1 MIIKH
6 KISEINNM
14 FVVINKGDKSIGIF
28 NSIYSLFRLYNIFF
42 VSLYESWIDGQS
54 DELKNT
60 KRSKNENTNT

>member
-6 KISEINNM
+6 KISEIKNM
-14 FVVINKGDKSIGIF
+14 FVVIYKGDKSIGII

-54 DELKNT
+54 DELKKKIGVRND
-60 KRSKNENTNT
+60 

>member
-6 KISEINNM
+6 KISEIKNM
-14 FVVINKGDKSIGIF
+14 FVVIHKGDKSIGII

-54 DELKNT
+54 DELNKTIGGHNDHT
-60 KRSKNENTNT
+60 E